1 MSNLTEVESAP
12 ANPEVESAY
21 ELFAPLAEKY
31 WGPDLHNGYWYG
43 SEDDTSLEDASARL
57 TELVADRLRAGPGDR
72 VLDVGCGNGR
82 PAVSVGSRTGAEVT
96 GIDVNRSALGAA
108 VEHAAA
114 NGVGDRV
121 SFECAD
127 ALDPPF
133 QPGSF
138 DAALL
143 IESSLHFELDELL
156 PSLARLLRPAGRLVL
171 ETPYAKVPMTERM
184 RQRTAEYYEMIRAV
198 SLDTLPRHL
207 EVADSAG
214 LEPVEFVDITE
225 NTAQTWPRALERLRE
240 HWSEVEGVLGSELAE
255 RAVRVVDGWRAVPEI
270 GFMVMTLRRRE
281 RAPGSD

>member
-1 MSNLTEVESAP
+1 MSNRTEVGSAIP
-12 ANPEVESAY
+12 STDVESAY

-43 SEDDTSLEDASARL
+43 DEDDTSLEDASARL
-57 TELVADRLRAGPGDR
+57 TGLVADRLRVGPGDR

-82 PAVSVGSRTGAEVT
+82 PAVSVSGRTGAEVT

-108 VEHAAA
+108 AEHAAA
-114 NGVGDRV
+114 NGVGNRV

-127 ALDPPF
+127 ALEPPF
-133 QPGSF
+133 RSGSF

-143 IESSLHFELDELL
+143 IESSPHFELDELL
-156 PSLARLLRPAGRLVL
+156 PSLARLLRPSGRLVL
-171 ETPYAKVPMTERM
+171 ETPYAKVPMNERM
-184 RQRTAEYYEMIRAV
+184 RQRTAEYYEMIQAV

-207 EVADSAG
+207 EVADAAG

-240 HWSEVEGVLGSELAE
+240 HWSEIERVLGSEFAE
-255 RAVRVVDGWRAVPEI
+255 RAVRVVDDWRAVPEI
-270 GFMVMTLRRRE
+270 GFMVMALRRRE
-281 RAPGSD
+281 RDSGAD